1 MQNISGSF
9 YVTALIDGTTING
22 LVRVENLPLV
32 QRYKKGTTSFTPDF
46 EALAENSRPVALP
59 LLRLTSDGTVVVPS
73 SVVFKYNSIALAFD
87 ATTKLCT
94 TSGFTGM
101 FKLIDYSLTIN
112 SVTYVIP
119 AIRVMKNLVPV
130 SSYDNDLLTISG
142 TVELGGQQIPFA
154 EMSKEIVIEETTG
167 NQYDVVLSN
176 NKGSQLV
183 TEGETLTET
192 AAIYKDGVLVT
203 DLTGF
208 SFAWYK
214 VLGSGDSQ
222 ITGTSSSITIANADV
237 DNVLKVRCDVSLNGS
252 KIASGYDEIT
262 DFTDPYDMAY
272 YNAAGVNSMQIKKG
286 ETLTVTP
293 RIVKR
298 STGDVITGYTFQI
311 TTKNSQ
317 GVDFILASQ
326 TTATFT
332 ATSVNIT
339 YTDVM
344 NAGRGLSGYVL
355 ATKS

>member
-1 MQNISGSF
+1 MQNINGIF
-9 YVTALIDGTTING
+9 YVTALIDGTTLNG
-22 LVRVENLPLV
+22 LVRVENLPLI
-32 QRYKKGTTSFTPDF
+32 QQYKKGTASFTPDF

-87 ATTKLCT
+87 PTTKLCT

-101 FKLIDYSLTIN
+101 FKLIYYSLIVN

-142 TVELGGQQIPFA
+142 TVEIGGQQIPFSD
-154 EMSKEIVIEETTG
+154 MSKEIIIGEATG
-167 NQYDVVLSN
+167 NQYNVVLSN

-183 TEGETLTET
+183 TEGETLTEI
-192 AAIYKDGVLVT
+192 ASIYKDGMLVT

-214 VLGSGDSQ
+214 VLGSGDTR
-222 ITGTSSSITIANADV
+222 ITGTSSSINIVNADV
-237 DNVLKVRCDVSLNGS
+237 DNVLKVRCDVSLSGS

-262 DFTDPYDMAY
+262 DFTDPYDMTY
-272 YNAAGVNSMQIKKG
+272 YNNAGGNSMQLKKG
-286 ETLTVTP
+286 ETVTVTP
-293 RIVKR
+293 RVVKR
-298 STGDVITGYTFQI
+298 STGDVMTGYTFQI

-317 GVDFILASQ
+317 GANFILASQ

-339 YTDVM
+339 YTDVIS
-344 NAGRGLSGYVL
+344 AGRGLSGYVL
-355 ATKS
+355 VSKS

>member
-22 LVRVENLPLV
+22 LVRVENLPLI

-46 EALAENSRPVALP
+46 EVLAENSRPVALP

-73 SVVFKYNSIALAFD
+73 AVVFKYNSITLVFD
-87 ATTKLCT
+87 PTTKLCT

-101 FKLIDYSLTIN
+101 FKLIDYSLTIS

-192 AAIYKDGVLVT
+192 AAIYKDGVLAT

-214 VLGSGDSQ
+214 VLGTGDAL
-222 ITGTSSSITIANADV
+222 ITGTSSSINIANADV
-237 DNVLKVRCDVSLNGS
+237 DNVLKIRCDVSLSGS

-262 DFTDPYDMAY
+262 DFTDPYDMAFF
-272 YNAAGVNSMQIKKG
+272 NAAGVNSMQMKKG

-298 STGDVITGYTFQI
+298 STGDVITGYTFYI

-326 TTATFT
+326 TTAIFT
-332 ATSVNIT
+332 ATSVNIS